1 MSARAWIVGAALVLV
16 LVLAVRAV
24 VVSSDRM
31 REFLREAFEAR
42 GLPPEWGEALAAT
55 ETGGGDPDAIR
66 SDAVNDSGPD
76 AARGGAY
83 GATQITIQTA
93 RDAGF
98 NVSAAELAASPVLQ
112 ARITATLV
120 AEGFGYKDGQPFR
133 YGPPAPD
140 DFERVA
146 ALWNAGKP
154 PELLSSTSSARG
166 YIAAATRALGR
177 VTA

>member
-1 MSARAWIVGAALVLV
+1 MPARAWLVGAALVLV

-42 GLPPEWGEALAAT
+42 GLPPEWGEALAAV
-55 ETGGGDPDAIR
+55 ESGGGNPDAIR
-66 SDAVNDSGPD
+66 SDAANDSGPD

-98 NVSAAELAASPVLQ
+98 NVSAAELAASPALQ
-112 ARITATLV
+112 ARITATIV
-120 AEGFGYKDGQPFR
+120 AEGFGYQAGEPYR
-133 YGPPAPD
+133 YGRPET
-140 DFERVA
+140 FEDA
-146 ALWNAGKP
+146 AAIWNAGRP
-154 PELLSSTSSARG
+154 FAALPASSSARP
-166 YIAAATRALGR
+166 YVVAAQHALVR